1 VIRTTDTCGSSPVN
15 SGKDGEV
22 NRLTKAEELLEGA
35 YGLKS
40 SADNIEYYKE
50 FAPIYDQ
57 QFAAAMDY
65 TYPSVVAGEFLKHGN
80 SNIDSVLDVGCGTG
94 LVAERLAGLRAV
106 DGVDISTDM
115 LAVAEQKDL
124 YRALYCQDLN
134 QGAGKLPGDYAGVVS
149 AGTFTHGHLGPEV
162 ITLLLD
168 IGASGCLYC
177 LGINAAHYENDDFQ
191 SVFNRLQEAGA
202 ITDFQS
208 STHSIFN
215 TEGGQ
220 HAEDRAQVT
229 VFYKNR
235 S

>member
-1 VIRTTDTCGSSPVN
+1 MSG
-15 SGKDGEV
+15 GKDGEV
-22 NRLTKAEELLEGA
+22 NRLTNAEELLSGA

-40 SADNIEYYKE
+40 SADNIEYYKK

-65 TYPSVVAGEFLKHGN
+65 TYPSVVAGEFLKHGK
-80 SNIDSVLDVGCGTG
+80 SNIGSVLDVGCGTG
-94 LVAERLAGLRAV
+94 LVAERLADLPAV

-115 LAVAEQKDL
+115 LAVAEQKNF

-134 QGAGKLPGDYAGVVS
+134 CGVGQLPGGYAGVVS

-168 IGASGCLYC
+168 VGASGCLYC
-177 LGINAAHYENDDFQ
+177 LGINAAHYQNEDFQ
-191 SVFNRLQEAGA
+191 PVFDRLLQEDA

-208 STHSIFN
+208 STHAIFN
-215 TEGGQ
+215 AEGGQ
-220 HAEDRAQVT
+220 HAEDRALVT